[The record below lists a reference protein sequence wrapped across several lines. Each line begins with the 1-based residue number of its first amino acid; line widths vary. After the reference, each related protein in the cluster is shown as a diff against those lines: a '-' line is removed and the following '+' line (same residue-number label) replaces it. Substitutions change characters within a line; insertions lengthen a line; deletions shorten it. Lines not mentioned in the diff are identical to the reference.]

1 MTMILILLHF
11 LTGDDIKQV
20 KEKFGF
26 SPEESYVVPKEVS
39 TQEEGKEFGIRN

>member
-1 MTMILILLHF
+1 

-39 TQEEGKEFGIRN
+39 TQEEKAVG